1 MSSIAYDIETGTPY
15 TMIKGV
21 PHKLVTEY
29 LEDDT
34 GVTVTAKFVPAK
46 TLPNNDRDTAID
58 ECRKFASN
66 YGKHRITQ
74 LEQSEEGK

>member
-29 LEDDT
+29 LEDKT

-46 TLPNNDRDTAID
+46 TLPNNDKQPNPPQ
-58 ECRKFASN
+58 EK
-66 YGKHRITQ
+66 Q
-74 LEQSEEGK
+74 E